1 MEGALTQD
9 VDINCVPMSMKLQ
22 LLMPKTCRAKFIVP
36 LRGRI
41 AKFKSGYKIEEEAL
55 LLKELSGRA
64 SVVLQKNTVLNYFH

>member
-1 MEGALTQD
+1 M
-9 VDINCVPMSMKLQ
+9 
-22 LLMPKTCRAKFIVP
+22 P

-55 LLKELSGRA
+55 QLKEFSGRA